1 MNIHITDRF
10 ILSLMGQGGWIYK
23 KIKGYQFFFFFLQE
37 EEEKEWGRAIG
48 YNLFTFFNEI
58 IPSTITS
65 INNDMSTF

>member
-1 MNIHITDRF
+1 
-10 ILSLMGQGGWIYK
+10 LQG
-23 KIKGYQFFFFFLQE
+23 